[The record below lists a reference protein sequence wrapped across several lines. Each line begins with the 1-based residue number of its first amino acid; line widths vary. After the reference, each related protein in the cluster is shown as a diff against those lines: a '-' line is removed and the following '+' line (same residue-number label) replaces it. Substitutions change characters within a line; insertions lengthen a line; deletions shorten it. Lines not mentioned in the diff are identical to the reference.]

1 MGFLGMNV
9 FPVMS
14 SNFRLLEMEMRH
26 QTHTQ
31 EADVGES
38 AHSHPE
44 MKLRAP
50 LGGISEGQGRAGK
63 VQKAETS
70 AGGNL
75 ALSRTDLG
83 RPSPARSPR
92 TRSRKRRGVVVPI
105 PQSHR
110 SVSQSTSIFL
120 SIYITRYRQKKK
132 KGSGKENFT

>member
-1 MGFLGMNV
+1 MNV

-50 LGGISEGQGRAGK
+50 LGGISEGRGRAGK

-75 ALSRTDLG
+75 ALRTDLG
-83 RPSPARSPR
+83 WPSPARSPR
-92 TRSRKRRGVVVPI
+92 TRSRKHRGVAVPI

-110 SVSQSTSIFL
+110 SVSQSTSIF
-120 SIYITRYRQKKK
+120 
-132 KGSGKENFT
+132 

>member
-1 MGFLGMNV
+1 MNV

-50 LGGISEGQGRAGK
+50 LGGISEGRGRAGK

-75 ALSRTDLG
+75 ALRTDLG
-83 RPSPARSPR
+83 WPSPARSPR
-92 TRSRKRRGVVVPI
+92 TRSRKRRGVAVPI

-110 SVSQSTSIFL
+110 SVSQSTSIF
-120 SIYITRYRQKKK
+120 
-132 KGSGKENFT
+132 